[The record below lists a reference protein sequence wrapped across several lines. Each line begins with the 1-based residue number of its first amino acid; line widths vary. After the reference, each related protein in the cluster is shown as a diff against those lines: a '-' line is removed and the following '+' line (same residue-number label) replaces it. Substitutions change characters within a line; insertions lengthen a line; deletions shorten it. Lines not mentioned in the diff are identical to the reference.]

1 MNLHNNNSTIGIHWQ
16 NWRCNRLQS
25 KSAPWCSP
33 QPLIFLLNKIR
44 SFAATKFLANAETW
58 VFSGLSK
65 VVVYLVWYGMVEPHV
80 SAPLLVD
87 VRFSSD
93 LLLWRRKSMDTMT
106 LCSDGMSRY
115 MNLVRCAVLSSNNT
129 QQDSSIPCW
138 SVASAP
144 VPQYWYR

>member
-25 KSAPWCSP
+25 KSGPWCSP

-44 SFAATKFLANAETW
+44 SFAATKFLANAEAW
-58 VFSGLSK
+58 VFSGSSK

-93 LLLWRRKSMDTMT
+93 LLL
-106 LCSDGMSRY
+106 
-115 MNLVRCAVLSSNNT
+115 CAVMVCPGTWIWWAPCLAAT
-129 QQDSSIPCW
+129 IPNKIHQF
-138 SVASAP
+138 P
-144 VPQYWYR
+144 VEVLPLLRFPNIDIGRQIVDKLR